1 MNFYGRTEQLDKLHR
16 EIKTESMRVMMIY
29 GRRRIGKSELIKQLI
44 RQENIKTI
52 YYECKQTS
60 EKNNTESLS
69 QIISETFFLPKLAFS
84 GFEELID
91 YIFQISEKQKILF
104 VLDEYPFLKS
114 EIKGLDSILQSI
126 IDRYKNTSLLK
137 FVMLGSYVET
147 MKNLLDHSNPLFG
160 RIDLTINLQ
169 PMDYFESAM
178 FYDKFCDADKVRL
191 YSVFGGIPYY
201 NSLIDDRSSVRENI
215 IELIA
220 SPDARL
226 LNEIP
231 MYLKSEMSKMTNAN
245 EVFETLAK
253 GFSRYNDLLTKSH
266 VSSGPT
272 LVDVLE
278 KLIKMEIV
286 KKISPI
292 NDENNRKKTGYYISD
307 NLSLFYYRY
316 IFRYSSQMNIMD
328 PEVFFEKYIRD
339 DFESYYVPLQFE
351 EIGRQ
356 FLIRRNKSGNI
367 SPVIEKIGKYYY
379 DDPDTHTNGEF
390 DIVTQDENGYIFYEV
405 KFKNAPLSSSEIR
418 KEIEQVKASGLNC
431 YRYGFISRS
440 GFTEK
445 TLPDVKY
452 IELSELY
459 HSGK

>member
-1 MNFYGRTEQLDKLHR
+1 MKFYGREEQLKKLHR
-16 EIKTESMRVMMIY
+16 EITMESMRVMMIY
-29 GRRRIGKSELIKQLI
+29 GRRRIGKSELIKQVI
-44 RQENIKTI
+44 RQENIKSI

-69 QIISETFFLPKLAFS
+69 QVVSESFLLPKLAFS
-84 GFEELID
+84 GIEELID
-91 YIFQISEKQKILF
+91 YIFNISEKENILF
-104 VLDEYPFLKS
+104 ILDEYPFLKA

-126 IDRYKNTSLLK
+126 IDRHKNTAHIK
-137 FVMLGSYVET
+137 FVLLGSYVET

-169 PMDYFESAM
+169 PMDYYESAM
-178 FYDKFCDADKVRL
+178 FYNSFSNEDKVRL
-191 YSVFGGIPYY
+191 YAVFGGIPYY
-201 NSLIDDRSSVRENI
+201 NSLINERLSIRENI
-215 IELIA
+215 IDLIA

-226 LNEIP
+226 SYEIP
-231 MYLKSEMSKMTNAN
+231 MYLKAEMSKMTNAN

-272 LVDVLE
+272 LADILE
-278 KLIKMEIV
+278 KLIKMEVV

-328 PEVFFEKYIRD
+328 PDVFFDRYIRD

-351 EIGRQ
+351 VIGRQ
-356 FLIRRNKSGNI
+356 YLIRQNKKGNI
-367 SPVIEKIGKYYY
+367 SPLIEKIGKYYY
-379 DDPDTHTNGEF
+379 DDPVTRTNGEF
-390 DIVTQDENGYIFYEV
+390 DIVTLDENGYIFYEA
-405 KFKNAPLSSSEIR
+405 KFKSSSLSTSAILN
-418 KEIEQVKASGLNC
+418 EIEQVKASGLDC

-445 TLPDVKY
+445 SIPNVKY
-452 IELSELY
+452 IELADLY
-459 HSGK
+459 Q

>member
-1 MNFYGRTEQLDKLHR
+1 MSFYGREEQLKKLHR
-16 EIKTESMRVMMIY
+16 EIINDSMRVMMIY
-29 GRRRIGKSELIKQLI
+29 GRRRIGKSELIKQVI
-44 RQENIKTI
+44 RQENIKSI

-69 QIISETFFLPKLAFS
+69 AILSETFQLPKLAFS
-84 GFEELID
+84 GIEEVID
-91 YIFQISEKQKILF
+91 YIFKISEKEKFLF
-104 VLDEYPFLKS
+104 ILDEYPFLKA

-126 IDRYKNTSLLK
+126 IDRYKNTAHVK
-137 FVMLGSYVET
+137 FVLLGSYVET

-169 PMDYFESAM
+169 PMDYYDSAQ
-178 FYDKFCDADKVRL
+178 FYSSFSDEDKVRL
-191 YSVFGGIPYY
+191 YAVFGGIPYY
-201 NSLIDDRSSVRENI
+201 NSLIDTHLSVRENI

-220 SPDARL
+220 SPEARL
-226 LNEIP
+226 SNEIP
-231 MYLKSEMSKMTNAN
+231 MYLKAEMSKITNAN

-272 LVDVLE
+272 LVDILE
-278 KLIKMEIV
+278 KLIKMEVV
-286 KKISPI
+286 KRVSPI

-328 PEVFFEKYIRD
+328 PDVFFDKYIRD

-356 FLIRRNKSGNI
+356 YLIRQNKKGNI
-367 SPVIEKIGKYYY
+367 TPVIEKIGKYYY
-379 DDPDTHTNGEF
+379 DDPVTRTNGEF
-390 DIVTQDENGYIFYEV
+390 EVVTQDENGYIFYEV
-405 KFKNAPLSSSEIR
+405 KFKNAPLTESVIREEID
-418 KEIEQVKASGLNC
+418 QVKASGLNC

-440 GFTEK
+440 GFAEK
-445 TLPDVKY
+445 SLADVTY
-452 IELSELY
+452 IELADLY
-459 HSGK
+459 Q